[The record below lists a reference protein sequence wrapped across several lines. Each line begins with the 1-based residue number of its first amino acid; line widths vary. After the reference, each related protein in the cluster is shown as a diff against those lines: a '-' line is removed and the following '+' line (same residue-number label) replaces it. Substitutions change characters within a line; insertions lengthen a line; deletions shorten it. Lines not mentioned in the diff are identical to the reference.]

1 MRMRAT
7 YLIGAF
13 ATIIAA
19 PVSAA
24 CTALGKHDAASLR
37 YICNGA
43 RGWAESVASGDT
55 AVLSR
60 ILAEDFIGVDP
71 KGKQYRK
78 AAMIQDTKDA
88 PKYFKSNQINDVTV
102 RFYGSVAVA
111 QGSETWVRQNGKRGQ
126 FVWTDTWLKRNGR
139 WQIIAAQD
147 LSVSTEPTK

>member
-1 MRMRAT
+1 M
-7 YLIGAF
+7 IGAVG
-13 ATIIAA
+13 TIMAA

-24 CTALGKHDAASLR
+24 CTALGKHDASSLR
-37 YICNGA
+37 YICDGA

-78 AAMIQDTKDA
+78 AAIIEDTKDA

-102 RFYGSVAVA
+102 RFYGQVAVA
-111 QGSETWVRQNGKRGQ
+111 QGSESWERQNGQRGQ

-147 LSVSTEPTK
+147 LSILTETTK